1 MYENNNIE
9 SLNPSDLS
17 PCCLDNGPT
26 VTEMSL
32 LNHNFTGEP
41 CLLIHNVRSSV
52 YQTGMLGFI
61 GGGGGGREN
70 NGFPFFK
77 FARIPES
84 T

>member
-61 GGGGGGREN
+61 GGGGGG
-70 NGFPFFK
+70 GG
-77 FARIPES
+77 
-84 T
+84 